1 VGFVGAIA
9 AGYIIDKLKMDC
21 IGYIQSDKIP
31 GIAVIHD
38 SKPCHSIRIYA
49 KDDLIIVMSE
59 LIIPP
64 HILPEISDALA
75 EWLGEIEPK
84 QVISLAGISGKGVK
98 DDEGHAIFGIST
110 DDELNKKIKKMGVR
124 VISDGVL
131 GGISA
136 DILLYCYENNIPS
149 ISLMVETRH
158 IPDPLAAV
166 SVLEIL
172 NKLLALDIS
181 LKHLIEEGEKIE
193 KLFNALSDEL
203 KRGIDR
209 YKKMENYS
217 PMYA

>member
-1 VGFVGAIA
+1 
-9 AGYIIDKLKMDC
+9 M
-21 IGYIQSDKIP
+21 
-31 GIAVIHD
+31 
-38 SKPCHSIRIYA
+38 
-49 KDDLIIVMSE
+49 
-59 LIIPP
+59 
-64 HILPEISDALA
+64 
-75 EWLGEIEPK
+75 GEIEPK

-98 DDEGHAIFGIST
+98 DDEGHAIFGLST
-110 DDELNKKIKKMGVR
+110 DDELNKKIEKMGVR
-124 VISDGVL
+124 VISDGVP

-136 DILLYCYENNIPS
+136 YVLLYCYENNIPS

-172 NKLLALDIS
+172 NKLLALDMS

-193 KLFNALSDEL
+193 KSFNALSDEL